1 MNSNFTDPA
10 AYLRIGHDLPGL
22 VGDVSVAPPGEIG
35 AITWGCRCDMVDQFS
50 ARADARPLLDHRYDV
65 GGHLSRAVLR
75 LNWRHRPD
83 AAAPDPAFRLRY
95 VRGDDPTPTGVLHTW
110 WVTSPQTGLPFR
122 IVLVP
127 A

>member
-1 MNSNFTDPA
+1 
-10 AYLRIGHDLPGL
+10 
-22 VGDVSVAPPGEIG
+22 
-35 AITWGCRCDMVDQFS
+35 MVDQFS